1 MLKENR
7 WVFGGLFVD
16 YDFCKRI
23 AHEVGC
29 VVIDVDYRLSPE
41 FKYPIPVDDCWA
53 AFNWV

>member
-1 MLKENR
+1 M
-7 WVFGGLFVD
+7 D